1 MFSRC
6 SISVANRSASIL
18 RSNCRD
24 FCGPPGTSRQRAR
37 YLPLARLLTLATF
50 LLLSSQC
57 RVPGA
62 VDGSFCD
69 LVALLE
75 PGDRGGLPRVQ
86 NLVLVLGCEPM
97 RATDRLA
104 GAGAVALGRGDA
116 VGDALG

>member
-1 MFSRC
+1 MARPRASRFQ
-6 SISVANRSASIL
+6 VL
-18 RSNCRD
+18 V
-24 FCGPPGTSRQRAR
+24 
-37 YLPLARLLTLATF
+37 LATF

-86 NLVLVLGCEPM
+86 NLVLVLGGEPM

-104 GAGAVALGRGDA
+104 GAGAVAFGRGDA
-116 VGDALG
+116 VGDALGDQRPLVLGDGAEDG